1 MDTKTILIVDDEEP
15 VLYVLK
21 NSLMKLGHEFRILT
35 ALDAATALKYMEKY
49 QVDLLITDYHLQG
62 MNGLELLETVHNVQP
77 NTRVIF
83 ITAYGSEK
91 VEAEANRLNTF
102 AYLNKPLDL
111 ATFRE
116 VVKQAIGNISIRRPG
131 VVVQT
136 VDIKEQISGILTKF
150 QKSVNAT
157 CALLVNLHENTP
169 ISVGDTQN
177 FSENQTLSLVQTAQ
191 AILEKSGSQIDGETG
206 HSVLQYRESRDFIL
220 ITSSVNGKHIFV
232 ALIPTVSMLENRGQL
247 FERAT
252 QTVNE
257 LNEAIFSTENSNK
270 ERVFDTGFNKA
281 VLGELDKLFASDEE
295 EGNNGSLFTLS
306 DQQKQDAMNAF
317 TMSPDE
323 ALAVGLIL
331 PSDDTD
337 DNNKE

>member
-1 MDTKTILIVDDEEP
+1 MDTKTILIVDDEEA

-35 ALDAATALKYMEKY
+35 ALDAATALKFMEKY
-49 QVDLLITDYHLQG
+49 QVDLLITDYHMQG

-77 NTRVIF
+77 NTRAIF

-102 AYLNKPLDL
+102 AYLSKPLDL

-131 VVVQT
+131 VVVQA
-136 VDIKEQISGILTKF
+136 VDLQKQITEILTKF
-150 QKSVNAT
+150 QKSVSAT
-157 CALLVNLHENTP
+157 CALLVNLEENTP

-177 FSENQTLSLVQTAQ
+177 FSENQTLSLVKTAQ
-191 AILEKSGSQIDGETG
+191 AILEKSGSQIDGEAG

-220 ITSSVNGKHIFV
+220 ITSSVNSKNIFV
-232 ALIPTVSMLENRGQL
+232 ALIPTVSLLENRGQL

-252 QTVNE
+252 ETVNE
-257 LNEAIFSTENSNK
+257 LNEAIFNKESNK
-270 ERVFDTGFNKA
+270 KDRVFDTGFNKA
-281 VLGELDKLFASDEE
+281 VLGELDKLFATDDE
-295 EGNNGSLFTLS
+295 NGGIFNLTE
-306 DQQKQDAMNAF
+306 QQKQDARSAF
-317 TMSPDE
+317 SMSPDE

-331 PSDDTD
+331 PSDENGDLI
-337 DNNKE
+337 NE